1 MQYEINRVED
11 EYTKLNR
18 YMSIIED
25 YNLPYPVDDK
35 VKWLSIEPAYTMM
48 QAEFSKADLRKE
60 STVAQF
66 SVLINKCLTE
76 ISKKTENIKLS
87 VSSQHFLEETS
98 GYESVYLDLSR
109 HMREVEQLLA
119 QTGEMQRYVQ
129 QLFRHKNTVQK
140 KNKIQSLF
148 ITICLLTIYL
158 IFN

>member
-1 MQYEINRVED
+1 MQHEINRVEE

-18 YMSIIED
+18 YMNIIED
-25 YNLPYPVDDK
+25 YNLPYPEDDR

-48 QAEFSKADLRKE
+48 QAEFGKADLRKE

-66 SVLINKCLTE
+66 SVLINKCLAE
-76 ISKKTENIKLS
+76 ISKETEHVRLS

-109 HMREVEQLLA
+109 HMREVEQLLT

-129 QLFRHKNTVQK
+129 QLLRHKITAQK
-140 KNKIQSLF
+140 KNKTQSLC
-148 ITICLLTIYL
+148 ILLHY
-158 IFN
+158 FVVC